1 MTTTT
6 DLALLRRAV
15 LIDPGS
21 ADARLV
27 FADEIEG
34 SGGEQEQRWA
44 EMIRA
49 GCELAKCRPDCGVGK
64 VCRGVDGWLPSIVTC
79 AGLRGRE
86 AALIRDLTP
95 WLRRGERC
103 GSCGGRRIIRQAA
116 LRPFKFTIE
125 PPRIEPSASLFD
137 TVEVECPTCH
147 GIGWLGSLAAKTGA
161 EWLNDATFSRGFV
174 SRVEL
179 TADQVQDTGFMR
191 RLFSEWPVTEAG
203 LIGKEPWERVASD
216 EEGWP
221 IDDVR
226 SFDWIREAG
235 PDTMSIPPAVFDR
248 LATGNFREGHHILP
262 WLGGGQDD
270 LLVPWREFLTYD
282 DAVAA
287 LSRAIV
293 SLGREA
299 AGLPQLEEV

>member
-1 MTTTT
+1 MTTTSS
-6 DLALLRRAV
+6 DLTLLRRAV
-15 LIDPGS
+15 LLDPGS
-21 ADARLV
+21 DDARLV

-34 SGGEQEQRWA
+34 SGGANEQRWA

-49 GCELAKCRPDCGVGK
+49 GCELAKCSPDCGVGK

-79 AGLRGRE
+79 AGLRDHE
-86 AALIRDLTP
+86 AALLRDLTP

-103 GSCGGRRIIRQAA
+103 TSCGGRRIVRQAV
-116 LRPFKFTIE
+116 LKPFKFTIE

-147 GIGWLGSLAAKTGA
+147 GVGWLGSLADVP
-161 EWLNDATFSRGFV
+161 EDRATFSRGFV
-174 SRVEL
+174 GRVEL
-179 TADQVQDTGFMR
+179 TAAQVQDTGFLR

-203 LIGKEPWERVASD
+203 VVGREPEPDSSPENNSWCWTLYYTNQLEAVDRSSLTPELFAEVSLRSERTDANQRGD
-216 EEGWP
+216 QWCE
-221 IDDVR
+221 
-226 SFDWIREAG
+226 F
-235 PDTMSIPPAVFDR
+235 PA
-248 LATGNFREGHHILP
+248 AA
-262 WLGGGQDD
+262 
-270 LLVPWREFLTYD
+270 

-299 AGLPQLEEV
+299 AGLPQLEEVRT